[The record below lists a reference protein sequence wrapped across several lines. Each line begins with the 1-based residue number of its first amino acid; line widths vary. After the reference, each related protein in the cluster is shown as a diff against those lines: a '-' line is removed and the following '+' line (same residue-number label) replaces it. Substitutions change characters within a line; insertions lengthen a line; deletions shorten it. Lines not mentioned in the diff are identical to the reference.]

1 MKKTTRKLL
10 RAAVANNQ
18 IRGVYKGCTRG
29 MAVHRVKQKVWGVKK
44 YHDCNIQKAQ
54 HHLLL
59 LQGDALGVKWL
70 VWNGF
75 VSVAALM
82 NATFWGMAIERREY
96 LHLADTKYVFL
107 AKPNCICLRLPYNK
121 PLQECCQLMC
131 QFVCVCVPNVIC
143 FFDWHNRPRA
153 IDGLVLCSSNTVSL
167 SLSLTFSP
175 FLSMLHYQF
184 SIF

>member
-44 YHDCNIQKAQ
+44 YHDCIYVCTIYSKRHNMTCCCFKVMCWEWS
-54 HHLLL
+54 
-59 LQGDALGVKWL
+59 D
-70 VWNGF
+70 WNGF

-96 LHLADTKYVFL
+96 LHLADTKYVSL

-131 QFVCVCVPNVIC
+131 QFVCVCVC
-143 FFDWHNRPRA
+143 RTWFA
-153 IDGLVLCSSNTVSL
+153 SSTG
-167 SLSLTFSP
+167 TTDQGP
-175 FLSMLHYQF
+175 SMA
-184 SIF
+184 